1 MTDEKKEQLL
11 PYFAFLYSQQL
22 NPEKYGNLESIEEWS
37 QLIQDDEETL
47 GAINDAVSQLTDE
60 DWDML
65 EAQYNDTDT
74 ESKQNANQSVS
85 MYAKN
90 GAKLE
95 KLKNL
100 RSYKKGGGVKKC
112 SCGCDMVSV
121 KEKGGKIVTKCA
133 CGCST
138 KKAYKKI
145 RWIIDKDELDYK
157 YSKFEQKWNRRDSQ
171 NKVRKLKD

>member
-1 MTDEKKEQLL
+1 MTDEKREQLL

-22 NPEKYGNLESIEEWS
+22 NPEKYGNLESMEEWS

-47 GAINDAVSQLTDE
+47 NIINDAVDQLTDE
-60 DWDML
+60 DWTML
-65 EAQYNDTDT
+65 ENQYN
-74 ESKQNANQSVS
+74 EAQENSNQSKESVS
-85 MYAKN
+85 LYAKN

-100 RSYKKGGGVKKC
+100 RSYKKGGEVKKC

-138 KKAYKKI
+138 KKPKKKLGG
-145 RWIIDKDELDYK
+145 IIDKDELDYK

-171 NKVRKLKD
+171 NKVRKLKE